1 MALSAVC
8 VGRITRATREPPR
21 AAAALPLRRP
31 RGVEGTGMSAR
42 LAMRAAI
49 ASSMASRACLSAS
62 ASSLPNVV
70 TSGKSGHVTS
80 SVPLS
85 PGVGRAAYS
94 SAMPSLRGTLALFQ
108 ARVLLDLPAPAAAL
122 FLPYP
127 GQGQFR
133 RPAGGPDGKMPAAAL
148 VGLKAATPRLEPPPK
163 FGR

>member
-42 LAMRAAI
+42 LALRAAI

-85 PGVGRAAYS
+85 SGVSRTAYS
-94 SAMPSLRGTLALFQ
+94 SAMPSLLGDQALFQ
-108 ARVLLDLPAPAAAL
+108 PQVFLDLLDQAAAQ
-122 FLPYP
+122 FLAFPVH
-127 GQGQFR
+127 G
-133 RPAGGPDGKMPAAAL
+133 
-148 VGLKAATPRLEPPPK
+148 
-163 FGR
+163 